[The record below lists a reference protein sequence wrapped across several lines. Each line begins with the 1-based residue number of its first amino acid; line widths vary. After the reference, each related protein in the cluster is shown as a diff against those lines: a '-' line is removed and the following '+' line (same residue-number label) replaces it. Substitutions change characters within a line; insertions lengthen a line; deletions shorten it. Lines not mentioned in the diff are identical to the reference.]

1 MNEKLE
7 PSLFNI
13 KICEPSPIDITSILK
28 KSFFHKEVYKYE
40 IKLGLTNYQK
50 YISLSINIFFDP
62 PLARS
67 SLLQFFK
74 KK

>member
-1 MNEKLE
+1 
-7 PSLFNI
+7 
-13 KICEPSPIDITSILK
+13 LK

-62 PLARS
+62 LIAWS

-74 KK
+74 KKSI